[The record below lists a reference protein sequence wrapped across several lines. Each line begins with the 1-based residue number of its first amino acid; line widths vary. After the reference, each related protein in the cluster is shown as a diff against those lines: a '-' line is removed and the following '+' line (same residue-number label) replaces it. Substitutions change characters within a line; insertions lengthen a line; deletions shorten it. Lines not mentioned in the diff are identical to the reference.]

1 MIIIEILW
9 IPFSL
14 LIGFILLWIFYSL
27 LTMGDNEEHRKQN
40 EYTHREV
47 DKPIHRFSNDEILS
61 PGIDVRRASHR
72 QELLD
77 RRSIEKRQQ
86 RTIEKA
92 EKIIKRK

>member
-27 LTMGDNEEHRKQN
+27 LTIGDNEEHRN
-40 EYTHREV
+40 EYTHHEV
-47 DKPIHRFSNDEILS
+47 NKPIHRFSNDEILS
-61 PGIDVRRASHR
+61 PNIDVRSESHR
-72 QELLD
+72 QKLLD
-77 RRSIEKRQQ
+77 RRSIGKRQQ